1 MGIDYYSC
9 KFCGEGFSDM
19 SDGYVN
25 CEKCGNRWCDMEC
38 AENDGIIIIED
49 GYSESC
55 KYCRGEDFDTERKLI
70 KALELLK
77 ISENELIEIMRKGDK
92 SDV

>member
-1 MGIDYYSC
+1 MDKEFLYTDGKYSSHS
-9 KFCGEGFSDM
+9 GWHI
-19 SDGYVN
+19 YN
-25 CEKCGNRWCDMEC
+25 
-38 AENDGIIIIED
+38 
-49 GYSESC
+49 SEL
-55 KYCRGEDFDTERKLI
+55 FDTERKLI